1 MSLDIRIRKSLFT
14 VTIKFSLKK
23 IWRLKFFPFFA
34 QRKNGISRHVFIFF
48 VNFRSSN
55 VFAMSSYASPPPYLY
70 HYFSLITES
79 MIDITRVFLS
89 NFKDICHTKRPRQDY
104 ESIPT
109 GFYRI
114 KCHSHCQIKYIILP
128 D

>member
-1 MSLDIRIRKSLFT
+1 MQIPFYSHNKVFTEKNLAVRIFQ
-14 VTIKFSLKK
+14 
-23 IWRLKFFPFFA
+23 FFA
-34 QRKNGISRHVFIFF
+34 QRNNGILGHVFIFF

-79 MIDITRVFLS
+79 MIDIKRVFLS
-89 NFKDICHTKRPRQDY
+89 NFKDIRHTKRPRQDY

-109 GFYRI
+109 DFYRI
-114 KCHSHCQIKYIILP
+114 KCHSHCQIRYIILP
-128 D
+128 DWR